1 MHYKP
6 RELSRKRKMKVGL
19 SRLKNKKSKKQKKKK
34 NSSSSSSRMMKRMK
48 RMTDTMNT
56 PDNSNSVERPKGLL
70 FMLRTF
76 FTSMF
81 DPTVDG
87 RIDRSLLSRG
97 YISTTNT
104 STSHRSIYIPSRH
117 NTYIPGG
124 GRSISSISGSRTG
137 MTGSGGGSYSATG
150 GDGAS
155 AGPVCG

>member
-6 RELSRKRKMKVGL
+6 RELSHKRKEL
-19 SRLKNKKSKKQKKKK
+19 SRLKNKKSKKQKKK
-34 NSSSSSSRMMKRMK
+34 NRSSRMK

-56 PDNSNSVERPKGLL
+56 ADNSNSVERPKGLL

-104 STSHRSIYIPSRH
+104 STSHRIYIPSRH

-124 GRSISSISGSRTG
+124 GRSISGISGRSTG
-137 MTGSGGGSYSATG
+137 MTGSGGDSYSATG
-150 GDGAS
+150 DGGGDGGAS

>member
-34 NSSSSSSRMMKRMK
+34 NSSSSRMKRMK

-56 PDNSNSVERPKGLL
+56 ADNSNSVERPKGLL

-124 GRSISSISGSRTG
+124 GRSISGISGSRTG

-150 GDGAS
+150 DGRAS

>member
-1 MHYKP
+1 MHYTVYGKP
-6 RELSRKRKMKVGL
+6 RELSHKRKEL
-19 SRLKNKKSKKQKKKK
+19 SRLKNKKSKKQKKK
-34 NSSSSSSRMMKRMK
+34 NSSSSRMKRMK

-56 PDNSNSVERPKGLL
+56 ADNSNSVERPKGLL

-97 YISTTNT
+97 YISTTTT
-104 STSHRSIYIPSRH
+104 SISHRIYIPSRH

-124 GRSISSISGSRTG
+124 GRSISGISGRSTG
-137 MTGSGGGSYSATG
+137 MTGSGGDSYSATG
-150 GDGAS
+150 DGGGDGGAS

>member
-34 NSSSSSSRMMKRMK
+34 NSSSSRMKRMK
-48 RMTDTMNT
+48 RMTDTNAANI
-56 PDNSNSVERPKGLL
+56 NSAVERPKGLL

-104 STSHRSIYIPSRH
+104 STSHRIYIPSRH

-124 GRSISSISGSRTG
+124 GRSISGISGSRTG